1 MTTGSESS
9 PPASARNADRDKDE
23 LFRRTFPHK
32 SSDAAMTLEEQ
43 QFWHNSLN
51 QLHKERYNRA
61 VAWKNQAVLRYRYI
75 MGVFDRYGTSH

>member
-1 MTTGSESS
+1 
-9 PPASARNADRDKDE
+9 
-23 LFRRTFPHK
+23 
-32 SSDAAMTLEEQ
+32 MTLEEQ

-61 VAWKNQAVLRYRYI
+61 VAWKNQAVLRYRHM